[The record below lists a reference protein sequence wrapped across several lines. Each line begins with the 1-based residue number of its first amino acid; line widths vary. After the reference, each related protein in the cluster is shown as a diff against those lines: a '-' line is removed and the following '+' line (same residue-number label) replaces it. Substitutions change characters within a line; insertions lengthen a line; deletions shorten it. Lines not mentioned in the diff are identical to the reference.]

1 MATNCTFANSSFL
14 LKDINMYN
22 IELSLSKQTNLIA
35 LHNLGR
41 LQTIYIISI
50 WRFQATDK
58 L

>member
-35 LHNLGR
+35 LHNLVSLR
-41 LQTIYIISI
+41 TIYMISI